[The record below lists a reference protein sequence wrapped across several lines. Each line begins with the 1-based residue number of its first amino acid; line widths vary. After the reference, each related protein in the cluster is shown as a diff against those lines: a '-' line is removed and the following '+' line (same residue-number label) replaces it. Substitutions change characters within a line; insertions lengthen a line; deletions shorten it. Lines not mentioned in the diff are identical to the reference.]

1 MHIDHWMMFGTFAEQ
16 DHFAYP
22 TKEAYKGVIIN
33 ANMAAY
39 ASEGLAAFLLKKTA
53 NHTYIIDPLT
63 HSFQHDPYYISGK
76 DGELKSS
83 IGAIAGAYGSPV
95 QQIAGQRPVTP
106 ADFRTDE
113 VLEPFVSRCLTFQH
127 STLAQIMKESD
138 ARKYLEATDQ
148 DLQPYALVAPYFY
161 MTESTLDAWLEVG
174 RRAAGLARRYVKNS
188 KLFISVVISRGV
200 VANPE
205 HRKSY

>member
-1 MHIDHWMMFGTFAEQ
+1 MMDCSLNSPGRC
-16 DHFAYP
+16 
-22 TKEAYKGVIIN
+22 
-33 ANMAAY
+33 
-39 ASEGLAAFLLKKTA
+39 LK
-53 NHTYIIDPLT
+53 IIDTL
-63 HSFQHDPYYISGK
+63 
-76 DGELKSS
+76 
-83 IGAIAGAYGSPV
+83 
-95 QQIAGQRPVTP
+95 R
-106 ADFRTDE
+106 
-113 VLEPFVSRCLTFQH
+113 FVSRCLTFQH